1 MSMNDEDV
9 KEFKITSLLNG
20 VSLDISTNSII
31 KEIVAVDYNPFENNP
46 DYNLVLNQIGKNIK
60 NYNELNNI
68 IENSTEENKDD
79 NIKEYLNS
87 KKGKIKKKY

>member
-1 MSMNDEDV
+1 MINIEKN

-46 DYNLVLNQIGKNIK
+46 DYNFVLNQIGKNIK

-68 IENSTEENKDD
+68 IENSTEKNKDD

-87 KKGKIKKKY
+87 KKGQIKKKY